1 MYKLELPGSI
11 KIKFSSEKLKL
22 RLLKFIE
29 RILIF
34 ISIVLPSISLIS
46 LMKYYFLLPE
56 LLYFFVLFLFFV
68 LTVYLFYPIFQKFDD
83 DKIALY
89 LQKKYPFLK
98 DNLINAV
105 ELTKAY
111 NNNEEYTKY
120 ISSELSES
128 FLKHVEDNLIKN
140 FSKKSIADTNL
151 RKPIL
156 TSILAILIFIY
167 YFSPF
172 TKFLF
177 SPSLKFKDIKEK
189 EITQKIYPEIGNFE
203 FMVFYPSYTKLK
215 SKEFEK
221 YSTHINA
228 LVNSDIMF
236 RAYSNKELSKAFLVM
251 PLQGKIPVNVINK
264 KIEGKFKAIDGIY
277 EIIVEDK
284 ESLKNPE
291 QFKFS
296 VSTIP
301 DENPSITILS
311 PPSNITTYPRSKVK
325 IIYDAKDDFGINEI
339 NIIITK
345 LNNEILKKI
354 NIKNHTGSYNHEI
367 SDYELDI
374 GGFNLSDGDKI
385 IFYME
390 IFDNDEIN
398 GPKRAESTKCTI
410 KIQNIE
416 KKSQELTDISS
427 KDNLQEIIE
436 MSEDLLSKN
445 SKILKDL
452 EALKENISS
461 EKLSELRGNL
471 ELLSSYWKQF
481 KENLDRLAME
491 VPADYLDKESIKNLN
506 LDEISKLLSE
516 LRRKL
521 EEGNFTEAS
530 EISAK
535 LNKMLANLLSSMENS
550 GMIGKFR
557 ESYLLARKLVPKSD
571 ELENIINAESSI
583 IESTYTLSN
592 KINEFRTKEQEKL
605 LLELAKKQLA
615 IIEESKKLSSDT
627 HKKVKEEPA
636 LQGFYT
642 IFDPSIQIMQFVY
655 NELANGQVRDSSNQL
670 TKIIQIISNSYNIL
684 PNITKKYE
692 EIKDEIEKKN
702 KEDEIKIIAIKIDD
716 IKKKEQEIVDVLSGR
731 INLPRDLKDRG
742 EFIEPEKE
750 NSHTIKLANKQKDV
764 YFRTE
769 KLNNELKE
777 LEKKTSLNSSITKN
791 LNTASENMINAENEI
806 LKIELNK
813 ALAYEQDA
821 LEYLIKCKENLD
833 ELLAKLQ
840 SFEQN
845 VAKGLNI
852 VKPVN
857 TPGGKLGALNG
868 YVKLPGVKEYQA
880 PKEFREDIIEAI
892 KEKFPPAYRKL
903 IEEYYKK
910 LIE

>member
-1 MYKLELPGSI
+1 MYKLELPESI
-11 KIKFSSEKLKL
+11 KIKFSIEKLKL

-34 ISIVLPSISLIS
+34 ISIVLPSVTLMS

-140 FSKKSIADTNL
+140 FSKENQKKFDDL

-156 TSILAILIFIY
+156 TSILAILLFIY

-177 SPSLKFKDIKEK
+177 SPSLKFKEVKKK

-228 LVNSDIMF
+228 LINSDIMF

-284 ESLKNPE
+284 ESLKNLE

-311 PPSNITTYPRSKVK
+311 PPSSITTYPRSKVK

-410 KIQNIE
+410 EIQGIE
-416 KKSQELTDISS
+416 RKSQELTDISS

-436 MSEDLLSKN
+436 MSKDLLSKN
-445 SKILKDL
+445 SKILEDL

-557 ESYLLARKLVPKSD
+557 ESYLLARKLGPKSD

-642 IFDPSIQIMQFVY
+642 IFDPCIQIMQFVY
-655 NELANGQVRDSSNQL
+655 NELANLQVRDSSNQL

-702 KEDEIKIIAIKIDD
+702 KEDEIKTIAIKIDD

-731 INLPRDLKDRG
+731 INLTPTLV
-742 EFIEPEKE
+742 EKE

-777 LEKKTSLNSSITKN
+777 LEKKTGLNSSITKN

-813 ALAYEQDA
+813 ALAYEQDT

-852 VKPVN
+852 IKPVN

-868 YVKLPGVKEYQA
+868 YVKLPGIKEYQA